1 MRFTINL
8 ATRTYLDY
16 RVVNRVFIA
25 AMVVLLALLAWG
37 VARVSWNMGEL
48 RRLKAE
54 NAGFEASLESRPSGV
69 SEQDYKRM
77 IASIRFYNDVI
88 EHKTYNWLGLLEQV
102 EKATPEGIALASLTP
117 EKKGTELKIEGR
129 SRGTATEA
137 EKKGT
142 ALKIE
147 GRAKGFADV
156 RRYLEK
162 LDASGE
168 FTDIMLMSHHDMA
181 VGEKGKGV
189 QFSISCRAV
198 NR

>member
-25 AMVVLLALLAWG
+25 AMAVMLALLAWG
-37 VARVSWNMGEL
+37 VARVSSNMGEL
-48 RRLKAE
+48 RRLKVE
-54 NAGFEASLESRPSGV
+54 NAAFEASLSSRPAGV
-69 SEQDYKRM
+69 SEQEFKRM
-77 IASIRFYNDVI
+77 IASIRFYNEVI
-88 EHKTYNWLGLLEQV
+88 EHKTFNWLGLLEQV

-117 EKKGTELKIEGR
+117 EKKGTELNIDGR
-129 SRGTATEA
+129 SKVKATEA

-147 GRAKGFADV
+147 GRAKSFADV

-162 LDASGE
+162 LDASGA
-168 FTDIMLMSHHDMA
+168 FTDVMLLSHRDMV

-189 QFSISCRAV
+189 QFSISSRVV
-198 NR
+198 NQ